1 MLNIKLNITSRA
13 TLLLASASVLACSRD
28 RSNDSRASAAGA
40 LDTSAV
46 DTAALRTSGATPAT
60 GPGIHVTRT
69 DGKSVTRAMRY
80 ELTPDN
86 FSHCLAAADSVVAV
100 ASRDSAARTAL
111 QANLTDAGSTD
122 DDAGRK
128 WLEAI
133 APANT
138 AINQA
143 GISVKDYF
151 VAGIAIAAAERF
163 MADPKAAPPIPS
175 LAKNAEFVRAHA
187 ADLERLHAQESLRPV
202 VVSKP

>member
-1 MLNIKLNITSRA
+1 MLNITTRT
-13 TLLLASASVLACSRD
+13 TLLLVSASLLGACGRD
-28 RSNDSRASAAGA
+28 RSSDHGASAAGA
-40 LDTSAV
+40 LDTSAA

-69 DGKSVTRAMRY
+69 DAKSVTRAMRY
-80 ELTPDN
+80 ALTPDN
-86 FSHCLAAADSVVAV
+86 FSHFLAAADSVVAV
-100 ASRDSAARTAL
+100 AGRDSSARAAL
-111 QANLTDAGSTD
+111 QTNLTDAGSTD
-122 DDAGRK
+122 NDAGRK

-133 APANT
+133 GPVNT

-163 MADPKAAPPIPS
+163 VADPKSAPPIPS
-175 LAKNAEFVRAHA
+175 LAKNAEFLRSHS
-187 ADLERLHAQESLRPV
+187 ADLQRLHTQEGLRPV